1 MGKILKCARGELH
14 VPGAQADG
22 IEPDLVAQE
31 RPQLLNVQVGDA
43 IGDEQN
49 FALQQRWG
57 LPNLFGSYADG
68 VLQRRPLSNSLEAQ
82 HMLQEP
88 FKRGHIVRMPALAQ
102 LQVEGAEEDLAQ
114 LCLVAAQEDVDD
126 RFRQVDAMVA
136 LHRSGGVEEHVELLL
151 ADIGGVLVG
160 LALVP
165 VDLRRTRRGHPQ
177 RALCQPVVEH
187 LVGQQ
192 ELVRVDVHDIAQ
204 VADKLGVVLFGNE
217 VALDGGGRWRG
228 VRRLLL
234 PDAPMQQRC
243 QALREGMVWV
253 LQDTG
258 NLVDERELCR
268 KVALQRF
275 M

>member
-1 MGKILKCARGELH
+1 